1 MRWRYFFLCFLIPGF
16 FIPATLFSLDVQ
28 EILDRSDQVIHP
40 PNLEGNFVMTLISKR
55 GDTRITKV
63 EAYQK
68 KMGDERENRLFLFT
82 FPPSVRG
89 TGLLVHSYFD
99 RDQDRMWI
107 YLPAV
112 GKIKRVN
119 LSSAGGGYFMG
130 SDFTYS
136 DLISFNRDD
145 FDYQLVGEASFNDEQ
160 CYLILRQGKTRAI
173 QRQYGYS
180 KDEQYIRKS
189 DFVPVRIVF
198 YDLAGDLLKE
208 LSVQKV
214 EEIGTHRYPSHV
226 TMENKRTGHMSRIE
240 FEDIRA
246 TDDIPDEYFTH
257 RYLMTY

>member
-1 MRWRYFFLCFLIPGF
+1 MRWLYFLLCFLAAPV
-16 FIPATLFSLDVQ
+16 LFSLDVE
-28 EILDRSDQVIHP
+28 EIRIRSDRVIHP
-40 PNLEGNFVMTLISKR
+40 PNLQGTFTLTLISKR
-55 GDTRITKV
+55 GDTRIIKV
-63 EAYQK
+63 RAYQK
-68 KMGDERENRLFLFT
+68 TLSENRENRLFLFT

-99 RDQDRMWI
+99 RDQDRIWI

-112 GKIKRVN
+112 GRIKRVN

-136 DLISFNRDD
+136 DLISANQED
-145 FDYQLVGEASFNDEQ
+145 FQYELVGEAFFNNEE
-160 CYLILRQGKTRAI
+160 CYLIRRQGKTRAI

-180 KDEQYIRKS
+180 KDENYIRKS

-214 EEIGTHRYPSHV
+214 EDIGPYRYPSHV
-226 TMENKRTGHMSRIE
+226 TMENKQTGHLSKIE
-240 FEDIRA
+240 FEDISSPEE
-246 TDDIPDEYFTH
+246 IPDDYFTH
-257 RYLMTY
+257 RYLITY

>member
-1 MRWRYFFLCFLIPGF
+1 MRWLYSLLCLLVTPV
-16 FIPATLFSLDVQ
+16 LFSLDVE
-28 EILDRSDQVIHP
+28 EIRIRSDRVIHP
-40 PNLEGNFVMTLISKR
+40 PNLQGSFTLTLISKR

-63 EAYQK
+63 QAYQK
-68 KMGDERENRLFLFT
+68 TLSENRENRLFLFT

-112 GKIKRVN
+112 GRIKRVN
-119 LSSAGGGYFMG
+119 LSSARGGYFMG

-136 DLISFNRDD
+136 DLIRANQKD
-145 FDYQLVGEASFNDEQ
+145 FHYDLVGEASFAGQD
-160 CYLILRQGKTRAI
+160 CYLIRRQGKTRAI

-180 KDEQYIRKS
+180 KEERYIRKS

-214 EEIGTHRYPSHV
+214 KDIGPYRYPSHV
-226 TMENKRTGHMSRIE
+226 TMENKQTGHRSTIE
-240 FEDIRA
+240 FEEISSPQ
-246 TDDIPDEYFTH
+246 DIPDDYFTH
-257 RYLMTY
+257 RYLMAY